1 MESHAEKGAQL
12 AQMMPELAP
21 LAKLILHHH
30 ERWDGAGYPGKLQG
44 EEIPYLSRVLA
55 VADAY
60 ESMTGT
66 RVHRAPLSRIE
77 ALAELERCA
86 GSQFD
91 SDVVKAF
98 QEMLSFDE
106 G

>member
-1 MESHAEKGAQL
+1 
-12 AQMMPELAP
+12 MPELAP
-21 LAKLILHHH
+21 MANIILHHH
-30 ERWDGAGYPGKLQG
+30 ERWDGAGYPAKLQR

-66 RVHRAPLSRIE
+66 RVHREPLNRVQ

-91 SDVVKAF
+91 PHVVKAF